1 MTESG
6 AIIVARMGSK
16 RLPGKALRTALGWP
30 MIEIVARRLFL
41 AGFTRERVVVAT
53 TDQLRDREL
62 VDWCRSFGL
71 EAFRGDEDDV
81 AARCLACAEWRGWR
95 AFARV
100 NGDSPFVPGRLI
112 HAALAEVEK
121 RGSSFVTNLAP
132 RSFPY
137 GVSVEVIDT
146 AMYRDSLSAMRP
158 DEAEHVTLH
167 LYRALP
173 ERHKNLVCEAGD
185 LSSIRLTVD
194 TAADEVRINTL
205 LAGAGT
211 SVLEADP
218 TFLAKLEGESSL

>member
-16 RLPGKALRTALGWP
+16 RLPGKALRGALGWP
-30 MIEIVARRLFL
+30 LIEIVCRRLLL
-41 AGFTRERVVVAT
+41 AGFTRERLVVAT
-53 TDQLRDREL
+53 TDRADDGEI
-62 VDWCRSFGL
+62 VNWCKSFGVK
-71 EAFRGDEDDV
+71 AYQGDESNV
-81 AARCLACAEWRGWR
+81 AARCLACARWRGWR

-100 NGDSPFVPGRLI
+100 NGDSPFTPGELI
-112 HAALAEVEK
+112 HAALAEVEQ

-137 GVSVEVIDT
+137 GVSVEAIDT
-146 AMYRDSLSAMRP
+146 AMYHESLSAMRP

-173 ERHKNLVCEAGD
+173 ESYKNLVCKARD
-185 LSSIRLTVD
+185 LSTVRLTVD
-194 TAADEVRINTL
+194 TTADEVRINTL
-205 LAGAGT
+205 LARAGT

-218 TFLAKLEGESSL
+218 IALAKFEGENSL